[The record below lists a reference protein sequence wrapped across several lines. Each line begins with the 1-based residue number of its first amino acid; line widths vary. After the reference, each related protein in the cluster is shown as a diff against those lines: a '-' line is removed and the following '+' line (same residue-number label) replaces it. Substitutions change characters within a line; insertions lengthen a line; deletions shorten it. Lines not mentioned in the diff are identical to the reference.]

1 MIRST
6 RNVVGIVIDLLATG
20 LEIKVSCFDSLQRI
34 NIRLSLEEASIPNL
48 GPTQYFIQRYLE
60 ELPQ

>member
-1 MIRST
+1 MIRSS
-6 RNVVGIVIDLLATG
+6 VVGIVIDFLATG

-34 NIRLSLEEASIPNL
+34 NIRLSWEASTPDL
-48 GPTQYFIQRYLE
+48 GPTQYFIQRDLG

>member
-1 MIRST
+1 MIRS
-6 RNVVGIVIDLLATG
+6 NVVGIVIDLLAMG

-34 NIRLSLEEASIPNL
+34 NIRLSLEASTPNL
-48 GPTQYFIQRYLE
+48 GPTQYFIQMYLE